1 MKTKFSFVLVVVV
14 VLGALLSACNRPA
27 SEAPAATPTEG
38 FPFPVSTQGVSQFA
52 TQTAAAKLPSVVTA
66 TPKPGTNPTQPA
78 KTQSPATAVPGT
90 PEVQPTEQSVQK
102 PTDKPAVIPTLA
114 RPEKYTIQQGEFPY
128 CIARRFDLNIADLM
142 SLNGLSVDARPAV
155 GTTLRIPQSGS
166 WSGERSLAS
175 HPTTYTVLAS
185 DSIGTIACKFGDVSP
200 EAILAANNLKSA
212 SDIQAGQKL
221 QIP

>member
-1 MKTKFSFVLVVVV
+1 MKTKFSLVLVVIV

-38 FPFPVSTQGVSQFA
+38 FPFPLSTQGVGQFA
-52 TQTAAAKLPSVVTA
+52 TQTAAARQPAVVTA
-66 TPKPGTNPTQPA
+66 TPKPGTNPIQPA
-78 KTQSPATAVPGT
+78 TTPAAPTTVVVQPT
-90 PEVQPTEQSVQK
+90 DQLVVQPTE
-102 PTDKPAVIPTLA
+102 KPAVIPTLT

-155 GTTLRIPQSGS
+155 GTTLRIPQTGS
-166 WSGERSLAS
+166 WSGERALAA
-175 HPTTYTVLAS
+175 HPTTYTVLAN
-185 DSIGTIACKFGDVSP
+185 DSIGSIACKFGDVSP
-200 EAILAANNLKSA
+200 EAILAANGMKNA
-212 SDIQAGQKL
+212 SEIQAGQRL